1 MYKTPRSLIKYSK
14 IILDFI
20 FKPGL
25 KALIFIL
32 LLNQGIAFAVRP
44 GETSSTAMAV
54 TVYRAIAA
62 TDPDEKIRNP
72 DYLAEKFVNSDFMVW
87 KMGLPGDFSYSRDF
101 VKYRASYHSV
111 NARTHHID
119 TLLKK
124 TVANG
129 VKQIVNL
136 GAGYDSRAY
145 RFHKQFPKVKFFEV
159 DLPATLE
166 HKKQLITNILG
177 SIPDYVAYVPIDFNT
192 QTLEEV
198 LKKAGYDEGK
208 KTFYIMEGVTY
219 YITEEG
225 VNSTL
230 KFIVQHSAPGSSIVF
245 DYFYKGFVDGDPIK
259 YPYAKRIHM
268 QFKAIGEPIIFGI
281 KEGKAKQFVNQRGLK
296 VLSDLGSKE
305 LAQKYL
311 VRSDGL
317 VDGPLPE
324 FSRIMHAAVIK

>member
-1 MYKTPRSLIKYSK
+1 VYKTPRSSIKYSK
-14 IILDFI
+14 IVLDFI

-32 LLNQGIAFAVRP
+32 LLNQGTAFAVRP
-44 GETSSTAMAV
+44 GETSITAEAA

-72 DYLAEKFVNSDFMVW
+72 DYLAEKFVNSDSMAY
-87 KMGLPGDFSYSRDF
+87 MMRLPRDFSYSREF
-101 VKYRASYHSV
+101 VKYHASYHFV

-119 TLLKK
+119 MLLKK

-177 SIPDYVAYVPIDFNT
+177 SFPDYVAYAPIDFNT
-192 QTLEEV
+192 QSLEEV
-198 LKKAGYDEGK
+198 LKKVGYEEGK

-219 YITEEG
+219 FITEEG

-245 DYFYKGFVDGDPIK
+245 DYIYKGFVDGDPIK
-259 YPYAKRIHM
+259 YPFAEEILKK
-268 QFKAIGEPIIFGI
+268 FELIGEPITFGI

-311 VRSDGL
+311 IRSNGL
-317 VDGPLPE
+317 VAGPLPE